1 MPRSTDR
8 APSVVQV
15 VLSLGR
21 GGLETMAVDLAVG
34 LKARGLRAAVV
45 ALDEGGV
52 LESTL
57 DAAGVEYV
65 VLNGRR
71 FRDPRFHSTLAGHFR
86 RLGAGVVHTHM
97 FAPLLHSLPGIALGG
112 VRRVVHTEHSFEYLE
127 DRPSLRRAL
136 RWMSRTTG
144 VFTLVGARMLPYY
157 ADTVGISRHRL
168 QVIANGI
175 DPKRHKPAA
184 DQARLRAELG
194 IPTDAFVVG
203 SAGRLAPEKN
213 YQMLLTGAAECRAK
227 GQSMHVVLFGDGEE
241 RAALGSLAAK
251 LGIET
256 SVSFMGWRTDLHRVM
271 GALDVFVLT
280 SASEGLP
287 LALLEAMAAGLPIV
301 STPVGD
307 IPHVVEEGRSG
318 HLVPVGDA
326 SGLAARLGEFLLDP
340 ATRRKMGAFARQTVI
355 DGHSHDAMVGR
366 YIAAYNFSQ

>member
-1 MPRSTDR
+1 MSRATDR

-21 GGLETMAVDLAVG
+21 GGLETMAVDLAIG
-34 LKARGLRAAVV
+34 LKTRGFRAAVV

-52 LESTL
+52 LEGPL
-57 DAAGVEYV
+57 ADAGVEYV
-65 VLNGRR
+65 VLHGRR
-71 FRDPRFHSTLAGHFR
+71 FRDPRFHTTLAAHFR
-86 RLGAGVVHTHM
+86 RLEARVVHTHM
-97 FAPLLHSLPGIALGG
+97 FAPLLHSLPGVALGG

-127 DRPSLRRAL
+127 HRPSLRRAL

-157 ADTVGISRHRL
+157 VDTVGISRRRL

-175 DPKRHKPAA
+175 DPKRHKPTE
-184 DQARLRAELG
+184 DQARIRAELRL
-194 IPTDAFVVG
+194 PANAFVVG

-213 YQMLLTGAAECRAK
+213 YQMLLAGAAECRAK
-227 GQSMHVVLFGDGEE
+227 GQDMHVVLFGDGEE
-241 RAALGSLAAK
+241 RPALVALAAQ
-251 LGIET
+251 LGIAT

-287 LALLEAMAAGLPIV
+287 LALLEAMAMGLPII

-307 IPHVVEEGRSG
+307 IPHVVEEGRTG

-326 SGLAARLGEFLLDP
+326 SGLAARLGGFLLDP
-340 ATRRKMGAFARQTVI
+340 SSRRRMGAFARQTVI

-366 YIAAYNFSQ
+366 YIAAYDVS